1 MNKNETLSNMKNMT
15 KYLILIIAISVFGC
29 STKKDAIIVKKAI
42 IVGKILNQD
51 KYPDN
56 YTIKVFENNLVNSMG
71 NYHTAFIE
79 NDGTFKI
86 KFKKSFKSDVYL
98 IYGKMVTLF
107 VGPGDSIFVE
117 FDANEFLDKDS
128 KDFYKMETLK
138 FEGNNKQF
146 NEEIKRFQYQIY
158 NNQIFREAVKN
169 EGTMLPEE
177 FRSYLEK
184 RKFNNIQLL
193 DSLIHKDGL
202 SGDFIEWANLSI
214 QYRFGMELFHYTWY
228 YPFKNNNGKKFFEV
242 IDIPKSFYQ
251 AIKEIPLN
259 NEDAIKCSFFN
270 NFIHEYYMTNTYYNS
285 SFFQKDQETKGKFR
299 MTESFQPEFE
309 KLIQHIKKDFKGV
322 ALEILLSQRIYD
334 LLDSYKRIDIFEKLY
349 PVYRGQL
356 RSGFCKIID
365 EKYSELKLK
374 EQNPIKNESLSKRS
388 NNIETVANNVLDEII
403 EKNKGKVLYIDF
415 WATWCGPCL
424 MEFENSKS
432 VAKIFENKNIE
443 FVYLCIKS
451 EKENWEEKLREYKLT
466 GSQYLLNDSE
476 YDILS
481 QKFQVVGIPHY
492 VLIDK
497 NRKVIDRNAPHPS
510 NRDELINLIN
520 KYLN

>member
-1 MNKNETLSNMKNMT
+1 LNKKETLSNMKNMT
-15 KYLILIIAISVFGC
+15 KYLILILAISVFGC
-29 STKKDAIIVKKAI
+29 STKKDAIIEKKAI
-42 IVGKILNQD
+42 IAGKILNQD

-79 NDGTFKI
+79 NNGTFKI
-86 KFKKSFKSDVYL
+86 TFKKSFKSDVYL

-158 NNQIFREAVKN
+158 NNQIFLEAAEN

-202 SGDFIEWANLSI
+202 SSDFIEWANLSI
-214 QYRFGMELFHYTWY
+214 KYRFGMELFHYTWY

-242 IDIPKSFYQ
+242 IDIPNSFYQ
-251 AIKEIPLN
+251 AIKEISLN
-259 NEDAIKCSFFN
+259 NEDAIKCSYFN

-349 PVYRGQL
+349 PVYKGQL

-374 EQNPIKNESLSKRS
+374 EQNPIKNESLSKQS

-443 FVYLCIKS
+443 FVYLCVKS

-497 NRKVIDRNAPHPS
+497 NGKVIDGNAPHPS

-520 KYLN
+520 KYLD